1 MRPRKP
7 GAAGSTLRT
16 VSMVPPESRVVIT
29 RLRLGRV
36 GPCGRLLVRR
46 EPGRAKLGWG
56 PAVTITAEEAAMYA
70 RIVVD
75 PGILGGKPI
84 VKGTRISVEFLLE
97 LFASGATRNDILKAY
112 PHLTADDIEEA
123 LRYAAEALKYDQVIP
138 LAGQRA

>member
-1 MRPRKP
+1 
-7 GAAGSTLRT
+7 
-16 VSMVPPESRVVIT
+16 VW
-29 RLRLGRV
+29 
-36 GPCGRLLVRR
+36 R
-46 EPGRAKLGWG
+46 ERGRAKLGWG
-56 PAVTITAEEAAMYA
+56 PAVTITAEEAVMYA

-97 LFASGATRNDILKAY
+97 LFASGATRDDVLKAY